1 MRKEKGIGNKVR
13 RGEAGKA
20 EEKGR
25 KKRLEK
31 RREKKGRRIK
41 GGMREENVKGMIRK

>member
-1 MRKEKGIGNKVR
+1 MKKEKGIRNKCR

-25 KKRLEK
+25 KKRLE